1 MDTLYYIKG
10 FLFIC
15 FIYFISKTLTQKRTD
30 KAYDYLL
37 VSLVFLCLSL
47 WIQTVN

>member
-15 FIYFISKTLTQKRTD
+15 FIYCISKTLTQKRTD
-30 KAYDYLL
+30 KAYDYLFAAFT
-37 VSLVFLCLSL
+37 SFCLFL
-47 WIQTVN
+47 WIQNI

>member
-30 KAYDYLL
+30 KAYDYLFA
-37 VSLVFLCLSL
+37 SLVFFCLSI
-47 WIQTVN
+47 WIQYVN